1 MIAEGIAK
9 YEDAM
14 ALIETLKENGIDA
27 NITVGGIRVN
37 PRLSDPEINQT
48 RGNAPLNARLA
59 VMLSALTPG
68 VTLNESPSDAQILA
82 AVQAVV
88 GEVLDLREFRDN
100 VRNLATD
107 RPLALQCKQ
116 QFIEALSED
125 APF

>member
-1 MIAEGIAK
+1 MSNYSDNRSARRHRAAREK
-9 YEDAM
+9 AM
-14 ALIETLKENGIDA
+14 ETIDTLTTRFT
-27 NITVGGIRVN
+27 N
-37 PRLSDPEINQT
+37 PEINQT

-88 GEVLDLREFRDN
+88 GEVLDLRAFRDN